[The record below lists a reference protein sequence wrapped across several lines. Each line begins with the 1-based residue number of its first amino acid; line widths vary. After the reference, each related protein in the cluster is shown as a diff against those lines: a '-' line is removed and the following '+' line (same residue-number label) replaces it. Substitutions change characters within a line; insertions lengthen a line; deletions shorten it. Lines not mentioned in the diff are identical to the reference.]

1 MRERIGRLKREML
14 EEKRFLSTEQAKI
27 IVRVHREKAEE
38 PACIRRACALA
49 AAFDE
54 IQISIGEGE
63 QIVGNR
69 TVGVRSGVVF
79 PECGILWLEKEL
91 DGLSDR
97 KQDPFYVKR
106 EDAEWIRHTLL
117 PEWKNRCL
125 EYKIAQETGGED
137 QKLSSVIKTNQ
148 QGRAQGHII
157 PDIPLWLSKGPA
169 GLLKEAKSCLTQENM
184 TREQTDFYQSVILS
198 LEGVQRFLERYA
210 LLAEK
215 KSIKSIDNHEQKEYL
230 EIAGICREL
239 KDGVPK
245 SYRSALQSVWFLM
258 VCLQME
264 SNAASFSMG
273 RLDQYLL
280 PWYLQD
286 IESGILTREDALE
299 LTESFFLKFNQ
310 IVCMRSGTEAK
321 YFAGFPIGFNLVV
334 GGKNLKGES
343 AENELSFLFLEAQRE
358 LHLPQPNLSA
368 RLSAN
373 SSEAFLEACTE
384 CVAKGGGLPQFFND
398 EAVIPTLEGAGMNRE
413 DAVNYGIVGCV
424 ELAGCGNTLGWSNA
438 SMFNAVKV
446 LELTLNHGKDLQTG
460 EVIGPDYGGL
470 DSYLTWEELEKAFAR
485 QIQFF
490 VEKMVRFHRITDHMH
505 QELLPTGLLS
515 SVVDGCMKKRLDV
528 TAGGARYN
536 FSGMQFV
543 QPANLIDSFQVLKEL
558 LYSGKVT
565 GKEFL
570 EELQQNW
577 KNENLRLYIKHE
589 ITKYGNDVPETDK
602 LANKWIQTFCQELK
616 KYKNARG
623 GSFHAG
629 LYTVSSHIHMGENV
643 GASCDGRKAG
653 EPLADGG
660 ISASSGCDRQGPT
673 SMLKSA
679 AALDNQD
686 ISNGSLLNMK
696 FSPSIFREERDKKH
710 FYSIL
715 RSFVAL
721 KLQHV
726 QFNVVDRAE
735 LLAAQKDPE
744 AYRNLL
750 IRVAGYTAYFTSLD
764 TKLQNEIIRRTEC
777 VF

>member
-1 MRERIGRLKREML
+1 MRERIEKLKKEML

-27 IVRVHREKAEE
+27 IVRVHREKAWE
-38 PACIRRACALA
+38 PVCIRRAYALA

-54 IQISIGEGE
+54 MGICIKDGE

-69 TVGVRSGVVF
+69 TTGVRSGVVF

-91 DGLSDR
+91 DGLSKR
-97 KQDPFYVKR
+97 KQDPFFVTP
-106 EDAEWIRHTLL
+106 EDAKWIRDTLL
-117 PEWKNRCL
+117 PEWKTRCL
-125 EYKIAQETGGED
+125 EYKIAEETEGED
-137 QKLSSVIKTNQ
+137 QKISSVVKTNQ

-157 PDIPLWLSKGPA
+157 PDIPLWLEKGPE
-169 GLLKEAKSCLTQENM
+169 GLLQEAKNRLKQEDITLSQKN
-184 TREQTDFYQSVILS
+184 FYRSAILS

-210 LLAEK
+210 LLAEE
-215 KSIKSIDNHEQKEYL
+215 KSIKENREEYL
-230 EIAGICREL
+230 EIAQICREL
-239 KDGVPK
+239 KTGVPT

-264 SNAASFSMG
+264 SNAASFSLG
-273 RLDQYLL
+273 RLDQYLF
-280 PWYLQD
+280 PWYLRDMQ
-286 IESGILTREDALE
+286 SGKLTREDALE

-310 IVCMRSGTEAK
+310 IVCMRSGMEAK

-334 GGKNLKGES
+334 GGRNIEGES

-368 RLSAN
+368 RLDAD
-373 SSEAFLEACTE
+373 SSEAFLEACTK
-384 CVAKGGGLPQFFND
+384 CVEKGGGLPQFFND
-398 EAVIPTLEGAGMNRE
+398 EAIIPTLERAGMKHE

-460 EVIGPDYGGL
+460 EAIGPDFGGL
-470 DSYLTWEELEKAFAR
+470 DSYGSYAELEHAFEQ

-490 VEKMVRFHRITDHMH
+490 VEKMVKFHRITDSMH
-505 QELLPTGLLS
+505 QKMLPTGLLS
-515 SVVDGCMKKRLDV
+515 SVVDECMKKGLDV
-528 TAGGARYN
+528 TAGGAEYN

-543 QPANLIDSFQVLKEL
+543 QPANLIDSFQVLKGVV
-558 LYSGKVT
+558 YSGKMQ

-570 EELQQNW
+570 KELRQNW
-577 KNENLRLYIKHE
+577 EDENLRLYIKHE
-589 ITKYGNDVPETDK
+589 ITKYGNDIPKTDE
-602 LANKWIQTFCQELK
+602 LANKWIQVFCQELK
-616 KYKNARG
+616 KYENDRG
-623 GSFHAG
+623 GEFHAG
-629 LYTVSSHIHMGENV
+629 LYTVSSHIPMGENV
-643 GASCDGRKAG
+643 GAGCDGRKAG

-660 ISASSGCDRQGPT
+660 ISASSGSDKQGPT

-679 AALDNQD
+679 AALDNRY
-686 ISNGSLLNMK
+686 ISNGSLLNLK
-696 FSPSIFREERDKKH
+696 FSPAIFKDERDRKQ

-721 KLQHV
+721 KIQHV
-726 QFNVVDRAE
+726 QFNVVDKAE
-735 LLAAQKDPE
+735 LIAAQKNPE
-744 AYRNLL
+744 EYRNLL
-750 IRVAGYTAYFTSLD
+750 IRVAGYTAYFTALD